1 MAIALTQGM
10 RSNLI
15 ALQGVD
21 KLMQTTQNRLS
32 TGKRVNSALDDPVM
46 GEYMAS
52 RLPSALPEGYLRLV
66 DNEEMTTLNCS
77 YRGRNSATNVLSF
90 PYEALP
96 GVESAQLGDIVIC
109 APVVAREA
117 VEQDKPVES
126 HWAHMVV
133 HGALH
138 LLGFDHLD
146 AAGADRMETLE
157 THLLKQ
163 LGYPDPYRPHDS

>member
-1 MAIALTQGM
+1 
-10 RSNLI
+10 
-15 ALQGVD
+15 
-21 KLMQTTQNRLS
+21 
-32 TGKRVNSALDDPVM
+32 
-46 GEYMAS
+46 
-52 RLPSALPEGYLRLV
+52 
-66 DNEEMTTLNCS
+66 MTTEDNPIDIQYAVSAEGVPPEDRLRDWASLALSGRADTAELCIRIVDEAEITALNHQ
-77 YRGRNSATNVLSF
+77 YRGKDYPTNVLSF

-117 VEQDKPVES
+117 VEQHKPVES

-157 THLLKQ
+157 THLLEQ